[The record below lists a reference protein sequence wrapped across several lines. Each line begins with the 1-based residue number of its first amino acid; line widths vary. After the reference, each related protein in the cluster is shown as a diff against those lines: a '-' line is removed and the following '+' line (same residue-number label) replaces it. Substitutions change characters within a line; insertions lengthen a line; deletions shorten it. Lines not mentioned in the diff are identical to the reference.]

1 MILFRGREESM
12 ARRCVVC
19 DKGTVTGFSVAHS
32 NKATKRRWY
41 PNLQRV
47 RIVLDGRTR
56 RALVCTTCLKSGKV
70 ERAV

>member
-1 MILFRGREESM
+1 M

-19 DKGTVTGFSVAHS
+19 EKGTTSGFAVAHS
-32 NKATKRRWY
+32 NKATKRKWY

-47 RIVLDGRTR
+47 RIILDGRPTR
-56 RALVCTTCLKSGKV
+56 AMVCTTCLKSGKV

>member
-1 MILFRGREESM
+1 M

-19 DKGTVTGFSVAHS
+19 EKGTTTGFKVAHS
-32 NKATKRRWY
+32 NKASKRKWF
-41 PNLQRV
+41 PNLQRI
-47 RIVLDGRTR
+47 RIVQDGRTR